1 MEVVDS
7 ADASA
12 PEEKPSGAVVGDG
25 VSPAPADGGSSA
37 TPVAAAPA
45 AAAAAGPA
53 RDEDLTKVRNA

>member
-25 VSPAPADGGSSA
+25 VSPAADGGSSA